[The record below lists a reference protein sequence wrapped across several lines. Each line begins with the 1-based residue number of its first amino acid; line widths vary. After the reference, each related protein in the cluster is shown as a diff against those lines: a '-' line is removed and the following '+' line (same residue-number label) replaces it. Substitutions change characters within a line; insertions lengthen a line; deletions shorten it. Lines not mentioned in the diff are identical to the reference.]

1 MPKITILLGFHID
14 LLQSLRVQVGD
25 GVLGSPLK
33 LEGVIVINKDVKKLE
48 VWQYYYVVSTSFMI
62 AGVSWVNFDYPTTTN
77 LFIIAFYFW
86 YLTISHKCSCLSL

>member
-48 VWQYYYVVSTSFMI
+48 VWQ
-62 AGVSWVNFDYPTTTN
+62 
-77 LFIIAFYFW
+77 
-86 YLTISHKCSCLSL
+86 H